1 MEKITVGGQDY
12 ELVFSMY
19 TMELIEEKYGKV
31 REIINRI
38 TRSEKPEIRLT
49 RELFVMMVKTALWE
63 KGLPEEVDDRP
74 LRKLH
79 FEDYNRL
86 FIRPLMVIEIAR
98 GMKSETTGGNEAD
111 DEKHDAWLEEDE
123 KNGSTGVS

>member
-1 MEKITVGGQDY
+1 MESIKIGDKEY

-31 REIINRI
+31 REIIDRI
-38 TRSEKPEIRLT
+38 AKSEKPEVKLT
-49 RELFVMMVKTALWE
+49 RELFVMMARTALWE
-63 KGLPEEVDDRP
+63 KGLPEEVNDRP

-79 FEDYNRL
+79 FEDYQRL
-86 FIRPLMVIEIAR
+86 MIRQRMIIEIAR

-123 KNGSTGVS
+123 KNG

>member
-1 MEKITVGGQDY
+1 MEHIKIGEKEY

-31 REIINRI
+31 REIIDRI
-38 TRSEKPEIRLT
+38 AKSEKPEVKLT
-49 RELFVMMVKTALWE
+49 RELFVMMVRTGLWE

-79 FEDYNRL
+79 FEDYQRL
-86 FIRPLMVIEIAR
+86 QIRQRIIIEIAR

-111 DEKHDAWLEEDE
+111 DQRHDAWLEEDE
-123 KNGSTGVS
+123 KNG

>member
-1 MEKITVGGQDY
+1 MEKISIGGQDY

-31 REIINRI
+31 REIIDRI
-38 TRSEKPEIRLT
+38 VKSEKPEVKLT
-49 RELFVMMVKTALWE
+49 RELFVMMVRTGLWE
-63 KGLPEEVDDRP
+63 KGLPEDVDDKP

-79 FEDYNRL
+79 FEDYQRL
-86 FIRPLMVIEIAR
+86 MIRQRIIIEIAR

-123 KNGSTGVS
+123 KNG

>member
-1 MEKITVGGQDY
+1 MEKISIGGQDY

-31 REIINRI
+31 REIIDRI
-38 TRSEKPEIRLT
+38 AKSEKPEVKLT
-49 RELFVMMVKTALWE
+49 RELFVMMARTALWE
-63 KGLPEEVDDRP
+63 QGLPEDVNDRP

-79 FEDYNRL
+79 FEDYQQL
-86 FIRPLMVIEIAR
+86 MIRQRMIIEIAR

-123 KNGSTGVS
+123 KNG